1 MVVFPREAAEKAK
14 ANSHSAEGITQLK
27 AAIDHGKEGHADVAT
42 KHAEEALT
50 HLEAATK

>member
-1 MVVFPREAAEKAK
+1 MIEASISPR
-14 ANSHSAEGITQLK
+14 I
-27 AAIDHGKEGHADVAT
+27 ADACVQT

>member
-1 MVVFPREAAEKAK
+1 MRKPR
-14 ANSHSAEGITQLK
+14 ITHLK
-27 AAIDHGKEGHADVAT
+27 AAIDHGKQKHAT